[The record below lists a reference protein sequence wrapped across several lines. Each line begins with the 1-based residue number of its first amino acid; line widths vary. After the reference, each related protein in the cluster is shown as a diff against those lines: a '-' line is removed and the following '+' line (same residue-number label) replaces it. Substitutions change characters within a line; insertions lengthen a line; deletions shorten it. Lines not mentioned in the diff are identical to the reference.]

1 MEFEKALENVLQ
13 NLGFNHWLYFLAI
26 SSVQIFGNPHI
37 TAMAFLGKTPGFS
50 CNTDKEKKLDPCK
63 SQCDKY
69 VFEKNYTSISTEWNL
84 VCDESYKVPLAQEIL
99 MFGFLLGVVVLGSG
113 SDKMGRLRTLMICL
127 YIQVIAQASMLF
139 CTSYFQFALSRF
151 LLGFTAGGSSLTSY
165 VIIMENI
172 LSHHRALAGTVGQIA
187 FALGNVTFS
196 LMAFYIR
203 DWRMLSLAIAV
214 TNVPFLFLS
223 CFIPES
229 PRWLMSEGRIS
240 EAEDALYRVGK
251 MSNPTFNRQ
260 MVSITET
267 KEEGP
272 KASSGTFDAF
282 RTPEIRRRLLALM
295 FAWFTCS
302 FVYYGLTM
310 NATSQGS
317 NMYVSFALSGLV
329 EVPAHLICTVALNR
343 IGRKR
348 CLFLAFF
355 TGGLSCLFVDFTS
368 STSGLFSPLS
378 LSLVGKM
385 GIAMAFNGIYL
396 FSLELFPTVIRNGAM
411 GLCSMAARVGGIAAP
426 LLSNYGEDITFVGFG
441 VTGVISGL
449 LMLMLPET
457 LGLPLPETIDD
468 VECWK
473 SI

>member
-1 MEFEKALENVLQ
+1 
-13 NLGFNHWLYFLAI
+13 
-26 SSVQIFGNPHI
+26 
-37 TAMAFLGKTPGFS
+37 
-50 CNTDKEKKLDPCK
+50 
-63 SQCDKY
+63 
-69 VFEKNYTSISTEWNL
+69 
-84 VCDESYKVPLAQEIL
+84 
-99 MFGFLLGVVVLGSG
+99 
-113 SDKMGRLRTLMICL
+113 
-127 YIQVIAQASMLF
+127 
-139 CTSYFQFALSRF
+139 
-151 LLGFTAGGSSLTSY
+151 
-165 VIIMENI
+165 
-172 LSHHRALAGTVGQIA
+172 
-187 FALGNVTFS
+187 
-196 LMAFYIR
+196 MAFYIR

-272 KASSGTFDAF
+272 KTSSGTFDAF

-449 LMLMLPET
+449 LMLTLPET
-457 LGLPLPETIDD
+457 LGLPLPETIED